1 MTMYTQKTLDNIYSK
16 LSTAKIYKIRACVRA
31 GHTIADIVSAFKISQ
46 QHASVLFL
54 EFTITEKRRISV
66 LGHKDQS
73 YHEGDPPMEL
83 PTYSVKD
90 LEGQELLI
98 LKWFED
104 GTYEGDLY
112 RDNGE
117 KQL

>member
-1 MTMYTQKTLDNIYSK
+1 MYTQKTLDNIYSK
-16 LSTAKIYKIRACVRA
+16 FSVAKIYKIRACVKA

-46 QHASVLFL
+46 QYASVLFL
-54 EFTITEKRRISV
+54 EFTITEKRHIPV
-66 LGHKDQS
+66 LGHKDIA
-73 YHEGDPPMEL
+73 YHEGDPPTEL

-104 GTYEGDLY
+104 GTYEGPLHG
-112 RDNGE
+112 DNGE
-117 KQL
+117 VQP